1 MIGHWTTLAALV
13 AYLRPMLTQGAVL
26 TECVLSS
33 QQEVW
38 LQLETTGGPLAIV
51 HALSQPIGSV
61 YVQRALP
68 PRAGENVFSMLRM
81 QPVEGIAI
89 AEANRI
95 ITVTLHDFELV
106 LIAIPGARAN
116 CLVCSRTDQAVL
128 AAIRPMPSVEIG
140 CRWEPPMPA
149 VPEPLECPD
158 TMTLSGVLERSRLLL
173 AQPYAEV
180 FCIEQQL
187 NPDTVWGMFSAAERE
202 SLIARAYQFRQQL
215 IESPEPVIAYRDE
228 QEQFFLRPPLS
239 SHWRIEHVAT
249 VEEGILR
256 CVRSRYR
263 TWVLDQA
270 RRAIEHRIRTE
281 LRRIDHALETLQKQ
295 VASASDA
302 DRYLE
307 WGNLLA
313 SHPHRHQRGHNELS
327 VETWDGQQLAVPLDP
342 SKSVLQNAEHYFAQ
356 ARKIRRGAEH
366 ARRRSGELRDRRA
379 ILEAAQRELAMSP
392 SLLEIEAIE
401 KRLFPVSSAGT
412 LRQGRVLTPS
422 ASRVRRFALSGGY
435 LLLVGKDARGNQ
447 ELTFGIARPH
457 DVWLHARGVEGAH
470 GLIPL
475 SSRILPPP
483 AVIEHAAAI
492 VAYYSAARNGTYVPV
507 SWTQRKYIRKPKRGE
522 PGAVTLLRESVVFV
536 TPHNP
541 SEAER

>member
-13 AYLRPMLTQGAVL
+13 SYLRPLLTRGAVL
-26 TECVLSS
+26 TECVRSS
-33 QQEVW
+33 LQEVW
-38 LQLETTGGPLAIV
+38 LQIETTSGLLAIV
-51 HALSQPIGSV
+51 HALSQPIKSV

-81 QPVEGIAI
+81 QPVEGIGI

-95 ITVTLHDFELV
+95 ITITLRDFELV

-116 CLVCSRTDQAVL
+116 CLVCSRTDKAVL

-149 VPEPLECPD
+149 VPEPLDCPD
-158 TMTLSGVLERSRLLL
+158 TMMLSEVLERSRLLL

-180 FCIEQQL
+180 FCVEQQL
-187 NPDTVWGMFSAAERE
+187 NPDTAWGMFSAAERE
-202 SLIARAYQFRQQL
+202 SIIARAYLFRQQL
-215 IESPEPVIAYRDE
+215 IELPEPVIAYSGE
-228 QEQFFLRPPLS
+228 QEQFFLRPP
-239 SHWRIEHVAT
+239 HGNRWRIEHVAT

-263 TWVLDQA
+263 TWMLDQA
-270 RRAIEHRIRTE
+270 RRIIEHKIGTE
-281 LRRIDHALETLQKQ
+281 LRRIEHALETLQQQ

-302 DRYLE
+302 DRCLE

-313 SHPHRHQRGHNELS
+313 SHPHRHKRGLEELS
-327 VETWDGQQLAVPLDP
+327 VENWQGHQLAIPLDS
-342 SKSVLQNAEHYFAQ
+342 SKSLLQNAEYYFAK

-366 ARRRSGELRDRRA
+366 ARRRLSELHDRKA
-379 ILEAAQRELAMSP
+379 ILEAAQHELAMCT
-392 SLLEIEAIE
+392 SLQEIEAIE
-401 KRLFPVSSAGT
+401 KRLFPVSTAGT
-412 LRQGRVLTPS
+412 PREGRIPPPS
-422 ASRVRRFALSGGY
+422 ASRLRRFALPGGY
-435 LLLVGKDARGNQ
+435 TLLVGKDARGNQ

-492 VAYYSAARNGTYVPV
+492 VAYYSVARNAPYVPV

-541 SEAER
+541 SETER